1 LQFTYVQA
9 TREAFSPQKRT
20 SSTYI
25 KKIHF
30 FNFFLSLWV
39 IFSLVDPGSKAQLA
53 GVGEPLTS
61 YYYGCTGLCLEKLHY
76 MAPNIYCAGAGTAAD
91 CDKTTST
98 MSSQLELHR

>member
-1 LQFTYVQA
+1 MLMGYFYPSVSGFTA
-9 TREAFSPQKRT
+9 
-20 SSTYI
+20 
-25 KKIHF
+25 
-30 FNFFLSLWV
+30 L
-39 IFSLVDPGSKAQLA
+39 LA

-61 YYYGCTGLCLEKLHY
+61 YYDSTDLCLEKLHY